1 MSLKIATKQ
10 GGIVGQRFAVF
21 VISLL
26 FAATAAGWLLT
37 ELFPRDF
44 SRNIEIYRKSW
55 GGAAV
60 AASRWLRLDDP
71 FHSVWYTA
79 LLVLFFLTLLLCI
92 ATGWKSFVRKA
103 LFVEPPAGMD
113 DLPSGGDGAEILWID
128 PLGSS
133 ESGKDPVTH
142 FAGKH
147 KTAVAADEKARGLIY
162 EAVLG
167 ILRKKGYSVARGDDG
182 GTILFTAA
190 AGRWRYLGNLLFHAG
205 LLALTAGG
213 MLGSIAGKSEFLY
226 GRRGDLL
233 PLQGSEN
240 SIRVDDFRIIKVSGG
255 QVGDYVSTLSVVDK
269 GGAAVRTAAIEV
281 NKPLKFGGFNI
292 YQSAYYVDE
301 EMEWA
306 ALRYEPSEGAP
317 VRFTLRRGSGA
328 EIEGTGY
335 RAAAGRFFPDFRMG
349 RGGPFSASP
358 QMANPALEV
367 SLFSAA
373 DTMSGYLFL
382 MHPKFNTAFGV
393 AGSLFLEDL
402 EPVYYTGLEISS
414 NPGASLMLWGMG
426 ISSAGLLLLY
436 AFVYKKLKGHISG
449 DRMAI
454 RSVQG
459 RRAARLSG
467 EIASIEKEIRAAAA
481 AVLGGRS

>member
-1 MSLKIATKQ
+1 MSLKVTSRT
-10 GGIVGQRFAVF
+10 GGIVSQRFAVF

-44 SRNIEIYRKSW
+44 SRNIETYRGSW

-60 AASRWLRLDDP
+60 AVSRWLRLDDP
-71 FHSVWYTA
+71 FHSIWYTA

-92 ATGWKSFVRKA
+92 ATGWKSFVKKA
-103 LFVEPPAGMD
+103 LFIEPPAGMD
-113 DLPSGGDGAEILWID
+113 ELPSGGDGAEILWID
-128 PLGSS
+128 PLGSTPPR
-133 ESGKDPVTH
+133 KDPTTH
-142 FAGKH
+142 FAGKL
-147 KTAVAADEKARGLIY
+147 KTAGAADEKARGLIY

-213 MLGSIAGKSEFLY
+213 MLGSIAGSSEFLY

-233 PLQGSEN
+233 PLHGGDY
-240 SIRVDDFRIIKVSGG
+240 SIRVDDFRIIKAAGG
-255 QVGDYVSTLSVVDK
+255 QVGDYISTLSVVDK
-269 GGAAVRTAAIEV
+269 AGAAVRTAAIEV

-306 ALRYEPSEGAP
+306 ALRYESAEGAP
-317 VRFTLRRGSGA
+317 VRFTLRRGPGA

-367 SLFSAA
+367 RLFSAA
-373 DTMSGYLFL
+373 DTLSGYLFL
-382 MHPKFNTAFGV
+382 LHPKFNTAFGGE
-393 AGSLFLEDL
+393 GSLFLEDL

-414 NPGASLMLWGMG
+414 NPGAALMLWGMG

-436 AFVYKKLKGHISG
+436 AFIYKKLKGHISG

-454 RSVQG
+454 RSAQG
-459 RRAARLSG
+459 RLGARMSG
-467 EIASIEKEIRAAAA
+467 EMASIEKEIRAAAA
-481 AVLGGRS
+481 AILGGRS